1 MKLPAAADVLKRSL
15 QDKSSS
21 GGGVLEVTVAD
32 AAAATGLPLREAE
45 QALHALVSEHR
56 GHLRVTE
63 EGQILFRFPHGFD
76 KPWETQGRFMR
87 VVRGIGRGIEGVARF
102 VVRAWVTIV
111 LVFYTLVFVAILLGL
126 IFGKEGRGGDKLAGL
141 GLGLARLLGDALFWT
156 FHPFS
161 PFNVVGAVA
170 ERREQSR
177 RRISTKPED
186 TTPFYEKVD
195 RFFFGP
201 KDVPID
207 PMAMSQAIVSEIRAN
222 KGRIGLADVMR
233 VTGLPRAEVDP
244 MMSKLMFDY
253 DGTVDVSEEGGI
265 AYSFPELRKT
275 ADTVPEGTR
284 QPKIRVAKPI
294 WEQKVKPAPITGNRA
309 ETNLLIGFLN
319 GFNLIVSGGML
330 LSGLTIER
338 LFASFEGLPPDK
350 MPPPGT
356 PIVLGLIPFIFS
368 IALFALPLARLLWRR
383 SHTRKAQRE
392 NGRRAVLQ
400 SVLTAAQTRQGV
412 SEAELVERYRVAAG
426 VDPSDDEITRHV
438 VALGGDVDLEAAAN
452 GVRYRFQD
460 LELEAKAVEA
470 EREAASDAETNVGPV
485 VFSSE
490 DELLAPKR
498 LDRIEAS
505 SATRGQEAEEEPD
518 GARYAERQRE
528 GGRV

>member
-15 QDKSSS
+15 QEKTSS
-21 GGGVLEVTVAD
+21 GGVLEVTVAD

-63 EGQILFRFPHGFD
+63 EGQILFRFPHGFE

-87 VVRGIGRGIEGVARF
+87 IVRGVGRGIEGVARF

-126 IFGKEGRGGDKLAGL
+126 LFGKGEGRGGDKLAGL

-170 ERREQSR
+170 ERREQNR
-177 RRISTKPED
+177 RRIAAKPED

-201 KDVPID
+201 KDVPAD
-207 PMAMSQAIVSEIRAN
+207 PLAMSQAIVSEIRAN

-253 DGTVDVSEEGGI
+253 NGTVDVSEEGGI

-275 ADTVPEGTR
+275 ADAVAGGTR
-284 QPKIRVAKPI
+284 QPKIRVARPI
-294 WEQKVKPAPITGNRA
+294 WEHKVKPAPITGNGP
-309 ETNLLIGFLN
+309 ETNVLIGVLN

-330 LSGLTIER
+330 LSGLTVER
-338 LFASFEGLPPDK
+338 MFAMFEGLPADK
-350 MPPPGT
+350 LPPPGT

-383 SHTRKAQRE
+383 KHTRKAQRE

-400 SVLTAAQTRQGV
+400 SVLSAAQTRKGV

-426 VDPSDDEITRHV
+426 VDPANDEITRHV
-438 VALGGDVDLEAAAN
+438 VALGGDVDLEAAAQ
-452 GVRYRFQD
+452 GVRFRFQD

-470 EREAASDAETNVGPV
+470 EREAASDAETAVGPV

-490 DELLAPKR
+490 DELLAPQR
-498 LDRIEAS
+498 LDRIQTGG
-505 SATRGQEAEEEPD
+505 ATRGQEAEEEPD
-518 GARYAERQRE
+518 GARYAERQRQS
-528 GGRV
+528 GRV